1 MPDITIT
8 DTDIAAMERFYRT
21 NLINS
26 LTGFKSVNL
35 VGTINQQGVTNLAV
49 FSQVFHL
56 GAHPALMGMIVRPDS
71 VPRHTLA
78 YLLETGSFTLNHLR
92 ADFYRQAHQTSANYA
107 GSEFEACG
115 FTPWFS
121 EKIAA
126 PYVRE
131 SSVKIG
137 LVFRERIDLVIN
149 GTVMIIGEVVEI
161 RAPEDCLLPDGY
173 LDIEKAGTLT
183 SSGLDGYHKTTRLS
197 RLAYAKPDLEP
208 REIDRSGE
216 KTGE

>member
-1 MPDITIT
+1 MPDLTIT
-8 DTDIAAMERFYRT
+8 DTDIAAMEQFYRT

-26 LTGFKSVNL
+26 LSGFKSVNL
-35 VGTINQQGVTNLAV
+35 VGTINPQGVTNLAV

-78 YLLETGSFTLNHLR
+78 NLLETGSFTLNHLR
-92 ADFYRQAHQTSANYA
+92 ADFYRQAHQTSASYA

-137 LVFRERIDLVIN
+137 LAFRERIDLAIN

-161 RAPEDCLLPDGY
+161 RAKLKKAMPGTAFCRMPEKKRSRPKVCLPALV
-173 LDIEKAGTLT
+173 TTT
-183 SSGLDGYHKTTRLS
+183 SSP
-197 RLAYAKPDLEP
+197 AK
-208 REIDRSGE
+208 R
-216 KTGE
+216 